1 MLVYVKKVVLAEEI
15 APHSTQW
22 RQTSQHQEESQ
33 VTEPQVACPSHRGT
47 GQPLRLRMV
56 PWHRMS
62 RFILTTEVSWF
73 WKKTQ

>member
-1 MLVYVKKVVLAEEI
+1 MLVYMKKVVLAEEI
-15 APHSTQW
+15 APHSTQQ

-33 VTEPQVACPSHRGT
+33 ITEPQVACPSCRGA

-56 PWHRMS
+56 LWNRIS